1 MESNLVSMN
10 PSRPST
16 AGLIELHIYQV
27 PEDLWNFKLNNV
39 STDLINKFM
48 SVGFI
53 RVSPEMKLRT
63 LRERL
68 GEFLGDDIVLD
79 KFAFL
84 KCVGRSLAVV
94 KAKQE
99 HELKLKSFAPPYAT
113 QPELY
118 LLMGAEYEGSTYGS
132 SIISDEPQYSP
143 EYNSS
148 NKSSSR
154 LVQQSSIQ
162 SISHPISEISIKEP
176 ILSRK
181 EKQDIT
187 STFTRKEQDMAKSM
201 NLLHLDEQNLN
212 KEKHIL
218 LMGQG
223 KMPTA
228 ASKIT
233 ENGID
238 AKQSKGRNTTSD
250 SGIPESLGGREPDH
264 LQKNSL
270 EPLLPSDST
279 MSRSEKRN
287 DQFGDNSFRPLLEP
301 AQYHAPPSPPPLP
314 TLPTVKAPV
323 PKAAVQKVS
332 LTQQLNQLKDERM
345 QMEKTREELVR
356 KAKMLIEQYKLKRH
370 QARNSWKK
378 KYFERKKVTSLL
390 EETLNTQRN
399 DLEVYYKKLMT
410 QLAARDSRKCSKAP
424 ALAANSKNAV
434 IMSIT
439 TKQHELNQLK
449 RKVENARIKL
459 LIEIKMRKQASSELN
474 VLKAELAQKKAQ
486 SSLNTPP
493 VFAQ

>member
-1 MESNLVSMN
+1 MESNLVSMV

-16 AGLIELHIYQV
+16 AGLIELHVYQV
-27 PEDLWNFKLNNV
+27 PDNLWNFKLNKV
-39 STDLINKFM
+39 STDLISKFM

-53 RVSPEMKLRT
+53 RVSPDMKLQT

-68 GEFLGDDIVLD
+68 GEYLGDDIVLD

-94 KAKQE
+94 KGKQE
-99 HELKLKSFAPPYAT
+99 HELRLKSFAPPYAT

-118 LLMGAEYEGSTYGS
+118 ILMGAEYEGSTYGS
-132 SIISDEPQYSP
+132 SVISDE
-143 EYNSS
+143 YNTSDR
-148 NKSSSR
+148 SSSR
-154 LVQQSSIQ
+154 LVQQSNIQ
-162 SISHPISEISIKEP
+162 SISHPFSEISVKEP
-176 ILSRK
+176 IPSRE

-187 STFTRKEQDMAKSM
+187 STFTRKEEDIVKSL
-201 NLLHLDEQNLN
+201 NLFHLEEQNQT

-218 LMGQG
+218 PMGQG

-233 ENGID
+233 EHDTD
-238 AKQSKGRNTTSD
+238 AKNSKGRNTTRD
-250 SGIPESLGGREPDH
+250 SGIPESLGGRETDH
-264 LQKNSL
+264 LQTNSL
-270 EPLLPSDST
+270 EQLLPSDST
-279 MSRSEKRN
+279 KSHSEKRN

-301 AQYHAPPSPPPLP
+301 AQYHAPPSPPPL
-314 TLPTVKAPV
+314 LAFPTVKAPV
-323 PKAAVQKVS
+323 PKAATQKVS
-332 LTQQLNQLKDERM
+332 LIQQLNQLKDERM

-356 KAKMLIEQYKLKRH
+356 KAKTLIEQYKLKRY

-378 KYFERKKVTSLL
+378 KYFERKKVTSML
-390 EETLNTQRN
+390 EETLIKQRN
-399 DLEVYYKKLMT
+399 DLEVYYKKLMV
-410 QLAARDSRKCSKAP
+410 QLAARDSRKHSKAP
-424 ALAANSKNAV
+424 ALATNSKNSV

-439 TKQHELNQLK
+439 TKQHELGQLK

-493 VFAQ
+493 VFAH